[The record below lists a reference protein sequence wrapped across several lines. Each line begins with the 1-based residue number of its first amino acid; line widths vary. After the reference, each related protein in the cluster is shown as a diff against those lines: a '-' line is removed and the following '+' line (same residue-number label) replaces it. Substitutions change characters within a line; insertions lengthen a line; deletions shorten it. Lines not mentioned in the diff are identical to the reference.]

1 MFFSGGRVQ
10 FVDLPFVIVIIRFAA
25 VNRIARVCGETLCG
39 GRFFAEVYL
48 LFVFCTSILNFCK
61 EFFMSVNQYNKCASA
76 LLHYTEPAAYWE
88 AALPI
93 GNGRLGAMVHGGI
106 SREVLSLNEDT
117 LWSGLP
123 DMSFSSSVKSN
134 LERARDLL
142 RQRQFVE
149 VDKFVTENMLDHDC
163 QSYLPAGEL
172 LLDFEFS
179 GEITN
184 YRRELDLEQALSSCT
199 FCCGGIEFKREFFAS
214 YPRQIMVGKISG
226 SVAESVNFTARFA
239 SQLHGK
245 SFACGN
251 TLVFNGECPVHDR
264 RNTIVWR
271 RADGVGGIAFQM
283 RLQVVAGEGVVTAND
298 DGSLQ
303 ISGAD
308 EVVLLLS
315 VRSNFIDFSTMP
327 GCNGITP
334 EDRCICD
341 LSGLGSYDELLQEHI
356 ADFRQI
362 FQRSVFDFPPEKAD
376 LLPTD
381 MRLELAGASENTV
394 SPNMAALLYHYGR
407 YLLISSSRGACQA
420 ANLQGIWN
428 DKLMPPWGCNY
439 TTNINLE
446 MNYWP
451 CGCANL
457 PECTEPLFALI
468 KDYSIQGK
476 IAAEKLYGLPG
487 WCMHHNGDLWRFASI
502 SSGKA
507 RCAYWPMGGAWLVHH
522 IFDHYLFT
530 QDVDFLREYYPVMA
544 GSAEFLLA
552 FLTEYENE
560 LVTMPSTSPENH
572 FIDPARGERCS
583 VGIASTMDMSLI
595 AENFRNVLDASA
607 ILNIDEPLSDKLS
620 AALTRLHRP
629 GIGSSGE
636 LLEYN
641 EAFAEEDVHH
651 RHTSHLYGVYPGW
664 EFTVDH
670 NRELYQA
677 ARVSLERRGDIS
689 TGWAM
694 GWRAALWARF
704 LDGNRVCGIIKNL
717 LTLIEPENNGPRG
730 GIYKNLFDAHPPFQI
745 DGNFGVAAAIA
756 EMFVQSHLR
765 TKCGKVIILLLP
777 ALPDTWESGKVYGL
791 AAHGGLSLNI
801 EWSTKKVKTVLKS
814 HVGGTFAVKCRNEQ
828 RIITLPADGSCE
840 LEF

>member
-1 MFFSGGRVQ
+1 
-10 FVDLPFVIVIIRFAA
+10 
-25 VNRIARVCGETLCG
+25 
-39 GRFFAEVYL
+39 
-48 LFVFCTSILNFCK
+48 
-61 EFFMSVNQYNKCASA
+61 MSVNQYNKFAAA

-106 SREVLSLNEDT
+106 SREMLSLNEDT

-123 DMSFSSSVKSN
+123 DMRFSSSVKNN

-142 RQRQFVE
+142 RQRRFVE
-149 VDKFVTENMLDHDC
+149 ADKFVTENMLDHDC

-172 LLDFEFS
+172 ILDFDLS
-179 GEITN
+179 GDITD
-184 YRRELDLEQALSSCT
+184 YHRQLDLEQALSSCS
-199 FCCGGIEFKREFFAS
+199 FCCGGIEFQREFFAS
-214 YPRQIMVGKISG
+214 YPRQIIVGKISG
-226 SVAESVNFTARFA
+226 SAAGSVSFTAKFS
-239 SQLHGK
+239 SQLRGK
-245 SFACGN
+245 SSACGN
-251 TLVFNGECPVHDR
+251 TLIFNGECPVHDR
-264 RNTIVWR
+264 RNTIVWQR
-271 RADGVGGIAFQM
+271 DDGIGGIAFQM
-283 RLQVVAGEGVVTAND
+283 RLQIVADGGVVSPD
-298 DGSLQ
+298 EDGILQ
-303 ISGAD
+303 VSGAN
-308 EVVLLLS
+308 EVILFLS
-315 VRSNFIDFSTMP
+315 VRNNFVDFRSMP
-327 GCNGITP
+327 GSDGVTP
-334 EDRCICD
+334 EERCLRD
-341 LSGLGSYDELLQEHI
+341 LIGLGSYDELLQEHI

-362 FQRSVFDFPPEKAD
+362 FQRSVIDFPAEKVD

-381 MRLELAGASENTV
+381 RRLELAGASETV

-457 PECTEPLFALI
+457 PECAEPLFALI
-468 KDYSIQGK
+468 KDYSVQGK
-476 IAAEKLYGLPG
+476 YAAEKLYGLPG
-487 WCMHHNGDLWRFASI
+487 WCTHHNGDLWRFASI

-507 RCAYWPMGGAWLVHH
+507 RCAYWPVGGAWLVHH

-530 QDVDFLREYYPVMA
+530 QDLDFLREYYPVMA

-552 FLTEYENE
+552 FLTEYRNE
-560 LVTMPSTSPENH
+560 LVTMPSTSPENN
-572 FIDPARGERCS
+572 FIDPASGEPCS

-595 AENFRNVLDASA
+595 AENFRNVLAAAD
-607 ILNIDEPLSDKLS
+607 ILKINEPLADKLS
-620 AALTRLHRP
+620 WALSRLHRP

-641 EAFAEEDVHH
+641 EEFAEKDVHH

-664 EFTVDH
+664 EFTLDD
-670 NRELYQA
+670 NRELYNA
-677 ARVSLERRGDIS
+677 AQVSLERRGDIS

-704 LDGNRVCGIIKNL
+704 LNGNRVCTVIKNL
-717 LTLIEPENNGPRG
+717 LNLTEPGSNGQRG
-730 GIYKNLFDAHPPFQI
+730 GVYKNLFDAHPPFQI
-745 DGNFGVAAAIA
+745 DGNFGVTAAIA

-765 TKCGKVIILLLP
+765 DNGGNVKILLLP
-777 ALPDTWESGKVYGL
+777 ALPDTWKSGKVYGL
-791 AAHGGLSLNI
+791 AAHGGLTLDI
-801 EWSTKKVKTVLKS
+801 EWSTEKVRAVFKAAA
-814 HVGGTFAVKCRNEQ
+814 GGTFLVKFGSAQ
-828 RIITLPADGSCE
+828 QSITLAPGGSCDV
-840 LEF
+840 EFCQ